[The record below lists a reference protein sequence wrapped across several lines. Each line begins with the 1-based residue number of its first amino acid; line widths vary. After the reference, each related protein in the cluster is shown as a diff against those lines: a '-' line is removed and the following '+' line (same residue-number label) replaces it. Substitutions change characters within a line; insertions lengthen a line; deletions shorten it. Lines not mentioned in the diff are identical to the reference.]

1 MTSSTSRS
9 LVQLTRLE
17 IRHCERIEEII
28 TKQEGE
34 GEDDVEKEIVFQ
46 KLRYL
51 KLQRLKSLR
60 SFCSHCYTLVF
71 PSLQEVTIQQCDRM
85 SMFCPGDIHT
95 PLLKGVAFE
104 EKEEQKEDEKLWDTN
119 LNKTVQLLLITQVH
133 NL

>member
-1 MTSSTSRS
+1 
-9 LVQLTRLE
+9 
-17 IRHCERIEEII
+17 
-28 TKQEGE
+28 
-34 GEDDVEKEIVFQ
+34 
-46 KLRYL
+46 
-51 KLQRLKSLR
+51 
-60 SFCSHCYTLVF
+60 VF